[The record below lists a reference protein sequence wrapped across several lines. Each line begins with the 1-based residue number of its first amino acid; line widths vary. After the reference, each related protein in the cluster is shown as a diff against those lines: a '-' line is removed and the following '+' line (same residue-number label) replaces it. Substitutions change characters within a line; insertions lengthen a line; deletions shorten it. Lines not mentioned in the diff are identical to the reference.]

1 MKQRL
6 PHLAFAA
13 AAALLTCAAAMMMFS
28 VFMFYDDEGY
38 VLVTLRN
45 FAEHGNLYREV
56 YSQYGPF
63 LYVFYYAL
71 HELGLPLT
79 HTAGRLV
86 TLLAWSGTAVACA
99 LLVGRATRSLV
110 AQLAVL
116 AGVFI
121 YLWIMPNEPTHP
133 GGLIAVATALLAW
146 LGYRWID
153 LENPRA
159 LARLFGAGIAVL
171 ALTKINIGAFAAC
184 AALAWFALHH
194 TSPAIRRLA
203 PGLLAVGI
211 AVVPFALMRALL
223 GTAWVQ
229 TYALLI
235 AASGLGAVGAVAL
248 GASPRLG
255 WRDLGAGAVAA
266 LCVGAVVLAV
276 IFSRGT
282 SPADLLEGVLLGPL
296 RHPASFSLQF
306 PWPSGTRAIAL
317 VSPALL
323 AAAWWL
329 RRRAWAPLDGVI
341 AGLRLLLA
349 AGLAFNLAR
358 FPAASPDH
366 PVLIYAAPSLWLFL
380 WPLAGER
387 PALVAAR
394 AWVGLLFLGQTLHA
408 FPVPGSQI
416 SWGTLLA
423 LPLAALG
430 AWPAAAWFTTRGSP
444 SPDRLRPLR
453 VALTLGVLAF
463 ATHTGWQMIKVGNRY
478 SDGARLDLP
487 GAERLSLPESA
498 VGLFQTL
505 VLNAVVHS
513 DMVFSEP
520 GMFSFNLWTG
530 RPTPTLA
537 NVTHWFSL
545 LDAPRQQAIIRELEA
560 HPRASVIVQRV
571 HMQFLQR
578 RGLTP
583 AGPLHDYLAA
593 HFESAFTLDDFEFH
607 VRKGRTI
614 APLLLAELFERTP
627 SAAAGTAAPGDTLLK
642 FNVLLP
648 PGAAVASID
657 VVSTARPDLPVL
669 TLRGDFAQAE
679 LTPINLR
686 GEATRPSAVSAWPL
700 RPAGPTTVAVYFD
713 RQSHR
718 LPLPATLLVL
728 RDAAGAPLALARLR
742 P

>member
-45 FAEHGNLYREV
+45 FAEHGKLYREV

-99 LLVGRATRSLV
+99 LLVGRATRNLA

-116 AGVFI
+116 AGVFV

-133 GGLIAVATALLAW
+133 GGLIAVSTALLAW

-171 ALTKINIGAFAAC
+171 VLTKINIGAFAAC
-184 AALAWFALHH
+184 SALAWFALHH
-194 TSPAIRRLA
+194 TSQGLRRLA

-211 AVVPFALMRALL
+211 ALLPFALMRALL
-223 GTAWVQ
+223 GTEWVQ

-255 WRDLGAGAVAA
+255 WRDLGAGVVAA
-266 LCVGAVVLAV
+266 LGVCAVVLAV

-306 PWPSGTRAIAL
+306 PWPPGTRAIAVL
-317 VSPALL
+317 SPALF

-329 RRRAWAPLDGVI
+329 RCRAWAPLDGVI
-341 AGLRLLLA
+341 AGLRLALA

-380 WPLAGER
+380 WPIAGER

-416 SWGTLLA
+416 AWGTLLA
-423 LPLAALG
+423 LPLAALS
-430 AWPAAAWFTTRGSP
+430 AWPAAAWFATRFALAP
-444 SPDRLRPLR
+444 TYLRRLRF
-453 VALTLGVLAF
+453 ALALGVVGF
-463 ATHTGWQMIKVGNRY
+463 AAHTSWEMVKVGKRY
-478 SDGARLDLP
+478 SDGAHLDLP

-530 RPTPTLA
+530 HPTPTLA

-545 LDAPRQQAIIRELEA
+545 LDGPRQQAIIRQLDA

-593 HFESAFTLDDFEFH
+593 NFESAFTLDDFEFH

-614 APLLLAELFERTP
+614 APLMLAELFERTP
-627 SAAAGTAAPGDTLLK
+627 TATAGTAAPGDTLLK

-648 PGAAVASID
+648 PGSSIATID
-657 VVSTARPDLPVL
+657 VVSTARPDLPAL
-669 TLRGDFAQAE
+669 TLRADLAQAE

-686 GEATRPSAVSAWPL
+686 GEATRSSAFSTWPL
-700 RPAGPTTVAVYFD
+700 RPAGPTTIALYFD
-713 RQSHR
+713 RHSHK
-718 LPLPATLLVL
+718 LPLPATLLIL

>member
-13 AAALLTCAAAMMMFS
+13 VAALLTCAAAMMMFS

-45 FAEHGNLYREV
+45 FAEHGKLYREV

-86 TLLAWSGTAVACA
+86 TLLAWSGTAIACA
-99 LLVGRATRSLV
+99 LLVGRATRSLA

-133 GGLIAVATALLAW
+133 GGLIAVSTALLAW

-159 LARLFGAGIAVL
+159 LGRLFGAGIAVL
-171 ALTKINIGAFAAC
+171 VLTKINIGAFAAC

-194 TSPAIRRLA
+194 TNPTLRRFA

-211 AVVPFALMRALL
+211 ALVPFSLMRALL
-223 GTAWVQ
+223 GTEWVQ

-255 WRDLGAGAVAA
+255 WRDLGAGIVAA
-266 LCVGAVVLAV
+266 LAVCAAVLAV

-306 PWPSGTRAIAL
+306 PWPPGTRAIAVL
-317 VSPALL
+317 SPALF
-323 AAAWWL
+323 AVAWWL

-341 AGLRLLLA
+341 AGLRLALA
-349 AGLAFNLAR
+349 AGLAVNLAR

-380 WPLAGER
+380 WPIAGEK

-416 SWGTLLA
+416 AWGTLLA

-430 AWPAAAWFTTRGSP
+430 AWPAAAWFGTHLTLAP
-444 SPDRLRPLR
+444 IRLRALR
-453 VALTLGVLAF
+453 LALALVVVGF
-463 ATHTGWQMIKVGNRY
+463 AAHTSWQMVKVGKRY
-478 SDGARLDLP
+478 SDGAHLDLP

-545 LDAPRQQAIIRELEA
+545 LDGPRQQAIIRQLEA

-583 AGPLHDYLAA
+583 TGPLHDYLAA
-593 HFESAFTLDDFEFH
+593 NFESAFTLDDFEFH

-614 APLLLAELFERTP
+614 APLMLAELFERTP
-627 SAAAGTAAPGDTLLK
+627 SATPGTANLGDTLLK

-648 PGAAVASID
+648 PGYAVASID

-669 TLRGDFAQAE
+669 TLRADSAQAE

-686 GEATRPSAVSAWPL
+686 GEATQPSAFSAWPL
-700 RPAGPTTVAVYFD
+700 RPNGPTGVAIYFD
-713 RQSHR
+713 RSAHR
-718 LPLPATLLVL
+718 LPLPATLLIL
-728 RDAAGAPLALARLR
+728 RDAAGAPLAFARLR